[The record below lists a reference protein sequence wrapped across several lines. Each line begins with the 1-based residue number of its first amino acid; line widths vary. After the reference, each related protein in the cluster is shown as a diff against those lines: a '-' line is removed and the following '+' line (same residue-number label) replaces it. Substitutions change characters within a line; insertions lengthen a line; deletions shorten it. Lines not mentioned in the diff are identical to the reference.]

1 MVTPA
6 QTLDVSF
13 TTARDP
19 RPRALPVRRFLVPFA
34 QPGPPD
40 DRPRNFPEIRGGNWA
55 AGRELFKT
63 KAACATCHQLRGDGV
78 QFVPPLD
85 NLVHADYSSVLKN
98 IADPNAS
105 INPDAVGYM
114 VMLKDGSAVV
124 GTRLAETDAEL
135 QIAQPGGAVARL
147 QKTGIAKTEPMTVS
161 LMPAGLDKVLSKEE
175 LRDLMTYLLTE
186 APADAQQ

>member
-1 MVTPA
+1 MATPA

-13 TTARDP
+13 TTTRDP

-40 DRPRNFPEIRGGNWA
+40 DRTRNFPEIRGGDWA

-78 QFVPPLD
+78 QVGPSLD
-85 NLVHADYSSVLKN
+85 NLVHSDYSSVLKN

-105 INPDAVGYM
+105 INPDAVGYT
-114 VMLKDGSAVV
+114 VTLKDSTAVV
-124 GTRLAETDAEL
+124 GTRVAETEAEL
-135 QIAQPGGAVARL
+135 QIAQPGGVVAKL
-147 QKTGIAKTEPMTVS
+147 KKADIAKTEPMTVS

-186 APADAQQ
+186 TPAAK